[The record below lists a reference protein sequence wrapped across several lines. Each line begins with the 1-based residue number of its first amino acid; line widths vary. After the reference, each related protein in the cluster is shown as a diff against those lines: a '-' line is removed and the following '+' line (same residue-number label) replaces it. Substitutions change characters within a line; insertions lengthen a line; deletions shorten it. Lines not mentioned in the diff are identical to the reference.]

1 LTKMLTSRMEQI
13 DWLNDMKN
21 IIMSGYKSFKVKE
34 DLIQLQDQL

>member
-1 LTKMLTSRMEQI
+1 MLTSGVEQI

-34 DLIQLQDQL
+34 DQLQDQ